1 MESYQIQQ
9 IAKKF
14 TQYDMIQAHT
24 DLPEFPTYRTSLL
37 YVFLKNGA
45 LTTNHDDE
53 NIHELYSLV
62 TSLVQMGMDTH
73 DMVEVENDQSNLS
86 KMRSNQL
93 KVLAGDYFS
102 SRFYQLLAQKGQV
115 EMIQTLSAAIC
126 EVNRLKM
133 NLYLNMQKMRMTA
146 EEFLQES
153 IQIRMQLFTPFSK
166 FMKEVFAQKWS
177 ELLYGFTRC
186 EVISEQLDLNEDES
200 DIKESWFY
208 SDSELT
214 VMLDKQISSV
224 LKQVGQLESEN
235 MIKELNWIGESF
247 LRYLTV
253 PRVLEEI

>member
-1 MESYQIQQ
+1 
-9 IAKKF
+9 
-14 TQYDMIQAHT
+14 
-24 DLPEFPTYRTSLL
+24 
-37 YVFLKNGA
+37 
-45 LTTNHDDE
+45 
-53 NIHELYSLV
+53 
-62 TSLVQMGMDTH
+62 
-73 DMVEVENDQSNLS
+73 
-86 KMRSNQL
+86 
-93 KVLAGDYFS
+93 
-102 SRFYQLLAQKGQV
+102 
-115 EMIQTLSAAIC
+115 
-126 EVNRLKM
+126 LKM

-166 FMKEVFAQKWS
+166 FMKEVFSQKWS